1 MSAKSNSPS
10 PAQRP
15 WTAGTTKSNSL
26 SVLHL
31 RVVNNPYQ
39 LSSLEL
45 NVAAVEPDPDAV
57 AAAMRALG
65 VRRNSGLPADKTSAN
80 ALADA
85 QKLLGVTENTDPPSL
100 KPKASAPAWVE
111 PRGPEV
117 AGRLPE
123 TNGEEA
129 ALGPT
134 PAARVAPPEIRCRYA
149 LWSSGVEL
157 IAPVYPVHELGLI
170 ADGAHKIG
178 HRSLEGGFIE
188 TLTIGP
194 WTLHIFEDPNHK
206 ENPREYRSR
215 FLTRITRAGCDPV
228 GFDGPLLYPFDV
240 EVEGEEGKVS
250 ILIATDQY
258 QRLLAFQARGEGVV
272 FGSVQPYESFSSF
285 SVEFAMRANPF
296 SVLEAWGPSAKP
308 VFIKDPGVLLLPS
321 ANRVNV
327 IEVTALPHV
336 NQPIVRSGP
345 DRENALTP
353 AFSFVRRVHAVLLA
367 NPPLLEAP
375 SIRVTSQGEIEA
387 QVGSLQKTYRL
398 VGHELQDIAPVR
410 MMVAPEP
417 EEQETAGKA
426 LRRRSIRH
434 FEAGVWR
441 VDEARRGR
449 GRTLVVSAPGV
460 ESEVD
465 LSVPFE
471 RVSFWS
477 FIEEASL
484 LITDL
489 NGVVYLLY
497 RQKLP
502 RGHGP
507 KRILL
512 RLGSLEQLIGN
523 GTRAFPGELDPSE
536 RSVFK
541 KTLGKPVL
549 FTQRV
554 FSGFNTYLVLPS
566 RNRLSFFRVLPIP
579 GRNFLGLEYV
589 NTLMISAK
597 ATESVPELFDTGK
610 RSRLGVFMDRSVV
623 VLQAP
628 SAGSPE
634 WRRATGMAFI
644 RRHQRRRRL
653 GL

>member
-1 MSAKSNSPS
+1 MS
-10 PAQRP
+10 
-15 WTAGTTKSNSL
+15 
-26 SVLHL
+26 L
-31 RVVNNPYQ
+31 R
-39 LSSLEL
+39 
-45 NVAAVEPDPDAV
+45 
-57 AAAMRALG
+57 
-65 VRRNSGLPADKTSAN
+65 
-80 ALADA
+80 
-85 QKLLGVTENTDPPSL
+85 
-100 KPKASAPAWVE
+100 
-111 PRGPEV
+111 
-117 AGRLPE
+117 
-123 TNGEEA
+123 
-129 ALGPT
+129 
-134 PAARVAPPEIRCRYA
+134 
-149 LWSSGVEL
+149 
-157 IAPVYPVHELGLI
+157 LI
-170 ADGAHKIG
+170 ADWAHKIG
-178 HRSLEGGFIE
+178 HCSLEGGFIE

-194 WTLHIFEDPNHK
+194 WTLDIFEDPNHK

-215 FLTRITRAGCDPV
+215 FLTRITRAGRDPV
-228 GFDGPLLYPFDV
+228 GFDGPLLYPFEV
-240 EVEGEEGKVS
+240 EVEGKEGKVS

-258 QRLLAFQARGEGVV
+258 QRLLAFQARGEDVV
-272 FGSVQPYESFSSF
+272 FGSAQPYESFSSF

-296 SVLEAWGPSAKP
+296 SVLEAWEPSAKP
-308 VFIKDPGVLLLPS
+308 IFIKEEGVLLLPS

-336 NQPIVRSGP
+336 NQPIVKCGP
-345 DRENALTP
+345 HGENALPP
-353 AFSFVRRVHAVLLA
+353 ALSFVRRVHAVLLA

-387 QVGSLQKTYRL
+387 QAGSLQKTYRL
-398 VGHELQDIAPVR
+398 VGHELQDITPVR
-410 MMVAPEP
+410 MVVAPEP
-417 EEQETAGKA
+417 EEQETTGNA

-434 FEAGVWR
+434 FEEGVWR
-441 VDEARRGR
+441 VDETRRGR
-449 GRTLVVSAPGV
+449 GRTLVVNAPGV

-477 FIEEASL
+477 FIEGGSL

-497 RQKLP
+497 LQKLP
-502 RGHGP
+502 RGQGP

-523 GTRAFPGELDPSE
+523 GTRAFPGELDPPE

-541 KTLGKPVL
+541 KTLAKPVL

-579 GRNFLGLEYV
+579 GRNFVGLEYV
-589 NTLMISAK
+589 NTLMISGK
-597 ATESVPELFDTGK
+597 ATDSVPELFDTGK
-610 RSRLGVFMDRSVV
+610 RNRLGVFMDRGVV

-634 WRRATGMAFI
+634 WRRATGMVFMG
-644 RRHQRRRRL
+644 RHQRKRRL